1 MWVELTPQ
9 VIELCKADTMCWSI
23 SKSSFILSYTAFAVS
38 MLGRWIAALSG
49 MHVITNTIEN
59 NPYSHL
65 FYNHLLQ
72 AVATIGITSQNSAP
86 SRQQLHLTSGS
97 ALFSA
102 LTDQL
107 MFCLP
112 GIGIRRGRI
121 SQLRFPELPATSP
134 YTPPSHKWH
143 NEILVQ
149 VHTSSSWSLVPPIAT
164 ATVPIIR

>member
-1 MWVELTPQ
+1 MLRCVASDSVMLRFRWAQQCPALT
-9 VIELCKADTMCWSI
+9 T
-23 SKSSFILSYTAFAVS
+23 
-38 MLGRWIAALSG
+38 
-49 MHVITNTIEN
+49 TNTIEN

-86 SRQQLHLTSGS
+86 SRQHLHLTSGS

-112 GIGIRRGRI
+112 GIGIGRSRI

-149 VHTSSSWSLVPPIAT
+149 VHTSSSWRLVPPIAT
-164 ATVPIIR
+164 AAVPIIILDNIICV